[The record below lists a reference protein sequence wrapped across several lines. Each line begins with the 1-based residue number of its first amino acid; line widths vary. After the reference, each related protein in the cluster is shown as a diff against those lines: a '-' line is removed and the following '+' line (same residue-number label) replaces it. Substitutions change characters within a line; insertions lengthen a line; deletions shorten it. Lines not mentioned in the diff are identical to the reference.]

1 MMLKIILYAY
11 TNLIFIHTILNC
23 TRIHTYQWLST
34 KNISTFIYLRITLIQ
49 TQSYLYI
56 IKFTFDTYIEQL

>member
-11 TNLIFIHTILNC
+11 TQSDFYSYYIKLHSYTYISMVIHE
-23 TRIHTYQWLST
+23 
-34 KNISTFIYLRITLIQ
+34 NISTFILRITLIQ

>member
-1 MMLKIILYAY
+1 MMLKSSYMHIL
-11 TNLIFIHTILNC
+11 NLIFIHTTLNC

-34 KNISTFIYLRITLIQ
+34 KNISTFILRITLIQ